1 MLWRMPADLPDKRIG
16 VMDIFFAAPQPV
28 TNVSATNWRG
38 TSGVAEIAEIAAQA
52 APRAGQAGRW

>member
-1 MLWRMPADLPDKRIG
+1 
-16 VMDIFFAAPQPV
+16 MDIFFAARPV